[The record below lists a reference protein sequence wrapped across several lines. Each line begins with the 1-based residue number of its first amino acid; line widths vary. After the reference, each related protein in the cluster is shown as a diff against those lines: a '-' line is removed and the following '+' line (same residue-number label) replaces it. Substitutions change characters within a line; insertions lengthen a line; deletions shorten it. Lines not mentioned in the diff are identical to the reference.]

1 MIDQAQYLAVE
12 AIKTVLLIAA
22 PVLLTALVVGVTVS
36 ILQAVT
42 QVHEMTL
49 TFVPK
54 VLIVLG
60 VLLLLWP
67 WAMDVLM
74 AFTRHTFSLIGGAGG

>member
-1 MIDQAQYLAVE
+1 MIDQAEYLAVE

-22 PVLLTALVVGVTVS
+22 PVLLTALVVGVSVS

-42 QVHEMTL
+42 QVYEMTL

-60 VLLLLWP
+60 VLLVLWP
-67 WAMDVLM
+67 WAMDVLI
-74 AFTRHTFSLIGGAGG
+74 AFTRDVFGLIGRAGG

>member
-1 MIDQAQYLAVE
+1 MDDLAQSLAVE
-12 AIKTVLLIAA
+12 AIRTVFLIAA
-22 PVLLTALVVGVTVS
+22 PILLTALVVGVTVS

-54 VLIVLG
+54 MMIVLG
-60 VLLLLWP
+60 VILVLWP
-67 WAMDVLM
+67 WAMGVLM
-74 AFTRHTFSLIGGAGG
+74 NFTYRIFDHVGGGG

>member
-1 MIDQAQYLAVE
+1 MDDLAQALAIE

-22 PVLLTALVVGVTVS
+22 PILLTALVVGVTVS

-60 VLLLLWP
+60 VLMVLWP
-67 WAMDVLM
+67 WAMDVLVQ
-74 AFTRHTFSLIGGAGG
+74 FTRRIFDLVGGGG